1 VTALQRAA
9 LKVLPLN
16 QRVKFMNYLRFEILS
31 QGDVTRKISDFDMM
45 VAEDDQI
52 DRAFDHA
59 TTIAA
64 TEKE

>member
-52 DRAFDHA
+52 DRAFDRA